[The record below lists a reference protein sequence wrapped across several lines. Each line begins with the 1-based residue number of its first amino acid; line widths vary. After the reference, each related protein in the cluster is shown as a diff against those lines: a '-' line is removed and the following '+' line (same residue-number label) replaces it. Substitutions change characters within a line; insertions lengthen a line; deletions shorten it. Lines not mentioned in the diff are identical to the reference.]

1 MLFGRK
7 KRQIVRLLVVEDEPL
22 IAFDVEHLLTDA
34 SYQIVATVDRVAD
47 AVRVLRS
54 DAEVDLV
61 LVDVHLADGS
71 GLDVASAAGEGGVP
85 VLFVTGNFP
94 AEAMPLAAGCL
105 AKPYQ
110 QRDLIGAIEAI
121 EAKRAGRKTKRL
133 PSGFQL
139 FEAPAG

>member
-22 IAFDVEHLLTDA
+22 IAFGIEHLLTDA
-34 SYQIVATVDRVAD
+34 GYEIVATVDRVAQ
-47 AVRVLRS
+47 ALESLRS
-54 DAEVDLV
+54 GAVIDLV
-61 LVDVHLADGS
+61 LADVNLADGS
-71 GLDVASAAGEGGVP
+71 GLDVARVAVEAGVP

-94 AEAMPLAAGCL
+94 PEAAPLAAGSL

-121 EAKRAGRKTKRL
+121 DAKLAGRSPKRL
-133 PSGFQL
+133 PSGFRL
-139 FEAPAG
+139 FDGPVI